1 MQRFR
6 TPAGLFTLLVK
17 KGFRQS
23 RLQVEAPGIA
33 DSAVVIVVGVVVV
46 IFLMTM
52 LLLRLT
58 LISHKHANLI
68 YRLHLH

>member
-46 IFLMTM
+46 VIFLMTM

-58 LISHKHANLI
+58 LI
-68 YRLHLH
+68 